1 MKLSSGLVGVTLAAS
16 FAVASALPLGAAPLS
31 MAQPATAQNNLIAVQ
46 YEQLDKNPTPSM
58 PKPSMSTPP
67 MVGSA
72 PTDIQMRGDIAY
84 YNGHRGYR
92 EKRKGYVE
100 HEGWWFPASAF
111 NDRATT
117 SSIKKRHH
125 TSANM

>member
-1 MKLSSGLVGVTLAAS
+1 MKLSSGLVGVTLGAS

-31 MAQPATAQNNLIAVQ
+31 MPQPAAAQNDLIAVQ
-46 YEQLDKNPTPSM
+46 YEQLDKNPTPM
-58 PKPSMSTPP
+58 PTPSRSTAPR
-67 MVGSA
+67 VGSA

-92 EKRKGYVE
+92 VKRKGYVE

-117 SSIKKRHH
+117 SSIKKRHQ
-125 TSANM
+125 TSGNM

>member
-31 MAQPATAQNNLIAVQ
+31 MPQPATAQNGLIAVQ
-46 YEQLDKNPTPSM
+46 YEQLDKNPTP
-58 PKPSMSTPP
+58 PV
-67 MVGSA
+67 VGSA
-72 PTDIQMRGDIAY
+72 PADIQMRGDIPY

-92 EKRKGYVE
+92 AHRKGYVQ

-111 NDRATT
+111 SDRTT
-117 SSIKKRHH
+117 TNSVKKRRPHA
-125 TSANM
+125 SANY